1 MTRLSA
7 TTGISNRGAQLATL
21 NRRQR
26 LPKAVFDFTM
36 KADIGA
42 IGRTRPHCRLCC
54 RSNAATRVRPVP
66 NVAFVGKVRPLA
78 TGRRL
83 RKRTLAEFAERPTSM
98 NRGGFP

>member
-42 IGRTRPHCRLCC
+42 IGRTRPIAVIAVGR
-54 RSNAATRVRPVP
+54 TRPQ
-66 NVAFVGKVRPLA
+66 
-78 TGRRL
+78 
-83 RKRTLAEFAERPTSM
+83 EFAPYRTWRLWAKFDLSLPDDVFGSGRSR
-98 NRGGFP
+98 NSLSDQLR